1 MNMNT
6 QFKKILVPLD
16 GSPLSERAIEP
27 AMLIG
32 RRSNSEIV
40 FARAPIVD
48 LALVAVPDQHSA
60 QLHTD
65 TYNYLSEIQLTY
77 ASPYLKFHTQ
87 LLRGD
92 PATAIVNTAI
102 EENAD
107 LIVMSTHGY
116 SGLTRLMLG
125 SVTEKVLRAA
135 PCPVLAIRSAQP
147 IKRIMIPLDGSPLAE
162 RAIAPGLEIADRLGG
177 KVTLLRAV
185 DRMPVAIDLD
195 QTERGLS
202 HRAQNDLIDK
212 AIDYLAERI
221 KDTHYEDLNIKSTVR
236 TGGAAENILDFVEAN
251 DTDLIVMAT
260 HGRSGLSRLV
270 YGSVAMKVL
279 HHAPC
284 SLMIIRS
291 PAPELN

>member
-1 MNMNT
+1 MNTNT

-27 AMLIG
+27 AILIG
-32 RRSNSEIV
+32 RRSNSEIIL
-40 FARAPIVD
+40 ARAPIVD
-48 LALVAVPDQHSA
+48 LALVAAPDQHSA

-65 TYNYLSEIQLTY
+65 THNYLSEIQLTY
-77 ASPYLKFHTQ
+77 TSPFIKFRLQTMA
-87 LLRGD
+87 GD
-92 PATAIVNTAI
+92 PATAIVNTAR
-102 EENAD
+102 EENVD

-135 PCPVLAIRSAQP
+135 PCPVLAVRSTQP
-147 IKRIMIPLDGSPLAE
+147 IKRILIPLDGSPLAE
-162 RAIAPGLEIADRLGG
+162 RALAPGLEIAERVGG

-185 DRMPVAIDLD
+185 DRLPVLSDLD

-202 HRAQNDLIDK
+202 HRAQNDLIDE
-212 AIDYLAERI
+212 AIDYLVERI
-221 KDTHYEDLNIKSTVR
+221 KDYPSEDLNIKSTVR
-236 TGGAAENILDFVEAN
+236 TGGAAENILDFVDAN

-260 HGRSGLSRLV
+260 HGRTGLSRLV
-270 YGSVAMKVL
+270 YGSVTAHVL